1 MELEKFEE
9 IRNSMCLKHPDV
21 TEGKMMSSPA
31 IHYKKKVFAFFSR
44 KNKMVFKLGKNHPL
58 LESDMELMEFNP
70 FKNRKP
76 LTGWYEVSFKY
87 VDLWQSLTETALQMA
102 ETGKPV

>member
-1 MELEKFEE
+1 
-9 IRNSMCLKHPDV
+9 MCLKHPDV
-21 TEGKMMSSPA
+21 AEGKMMSSPA

-58 LESDMELMEFNP
+58 LESDVELLEFNP

-76 LTGWYEVSFKY
+76 LTGWYEVGFDHHQKWEP
-87 VDLWQSLTETALQMA
+87 LALHALQLIQSM
-102 ETGKPV
+102 